1 MEQVYHELSNRHTM
15 ASTCYNIHLRPAI
28 ILKNFLP
35 VDVIV
40 CTQGI
45 VGDSELKSGK
55 RMQIPTA
62 EPGSTS
68 LVIRVIIFISFYIY
82 LYYLYILYLFL

>member
-1 MEQVYHELSNRHTM
+1 MGELEQVYNELSNWHTM
-15 ASTCYNIHLRPAI
+15 SSTCYNIHLRPTV

-35 VDVIV
+35 VEIIV

-45 VGDSELKSGK
+45 VAEKQLGSGK

-62 EPGSTS
+62 EPGSS
-68 LVIRVIIFISFYIY
+68 SVVIRVGS
-82 LYYLYILYLFL
+82 ILVSQSYSYLFK